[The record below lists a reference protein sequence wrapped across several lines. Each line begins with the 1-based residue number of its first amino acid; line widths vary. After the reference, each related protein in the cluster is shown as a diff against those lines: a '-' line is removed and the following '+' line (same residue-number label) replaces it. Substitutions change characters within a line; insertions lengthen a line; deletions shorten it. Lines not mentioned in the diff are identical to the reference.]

1 MSLIPIPL
9 QGQGGIRGGGEGLG
23 LVLSVVS
30 EGVVVMHC
38 FSARLFCTY
47 PPMAPWLVW
56 FKARRAEL
64 HTME

>member
-1 MSLIPIPL
+1 M
-9 QGQGGIRGGGEGLG
+9 G